1 MKRQDYTL
9 LAPSH
14 LIEWN
19 YHRERLDRDPWGV
32 DRWSPTEVGNRNT
45 KTYID
50 TLAETPSPH

>member
-19 YHRERLDRDPWGV
+19 YHRERLDRDPWGGRSMV
-32 DRWSPTEVGNRNT
+32 PN
-45 KTYID
+45 
-50 TLAETPSPH
+50 

>member
-19 YHRERLDRDPWGV
+19 YHRERLDRDPWGG
-32 DRWSPTEVGNRNT
+32 S
-45 KTYID
+45 ID
-50 TLAETPSPH
+50 GPQLK